1 MTQETVQPATFERRR
16 DWTREEWIVAF
27 DACPK
32 DKQRYSATSRDVL
45 EVAYLIDRTPAA
57 VSRSFA
63 NIWSAMTEGRG
74 GLANNSELCRQV
86 VSEYLDNL
94 ESLHS
99 AALVA
104 RSRYLQGTLAPRL
117 EIRSGGKAALLDDD
131 LRKLAYQA
139 SRETGVPR
147 RGFVIYRRAGSLV
160 EGAVLIPFT
169 ALATALAERFVRWV
183 EGRLKRA
190 SAESEVEVLRTR
202 TWVDLCQRKRVEL
215 EERVILRYLPSANVG
230 KLSAAAKRALA
241 RYLAPLLGVTRGPRL
256 SAAGRPK
263 APTAERI
270 REIESV
276 VGDSVRGLSRL
287 ALTELDQLV
296 RVANTAGLRKAA
308 RKLQQMK
315 LDDYE
320 DGKE

>member
-1 MTQETVQPATFERRR
+1 
-16 DWTREEWIVAF
+16 
-27 DACPK
+27 
-32 DKQRYSATSRDVL
+32 
-45 EVAYLIDRTPAA
+45 
-57 VSRSFA
+57 
-63 NIWSAMTEGRG
+63 MTEGRE

-86 VSEYLDNL
+86 VSDYLDNL

-99 AALVA
+99 AALLA

-117 EIRSGGKAALLDDD
+117 EIRSEGKAALLDED

-139 SRETGVPR
+139 GRETGIPR
-147 RGFVIYRRAGSLV
+147 RGFVLYRRAGSLV

-169 ALATALAERFVRWV
+169 ALATAFAERFVRWV
-183 EGRLKRA
+183 EDRLKRT
-190 SAESEVEVLRTR
+190 SVQSEVEVIRTR
-202 TWVDLCQRKRVEL
+202 TWVDLRSRKRVEL

-230 KLSAAAKRALA
+230 KLRKEARRALA
-241 RYLAPLLGVTRGPRL
+241 RYLAPLLGVARGPHL
-256 SAAGRPK
+256 SAAGRPT

-270 REIESV
+270 REIESI
-276 VGDSVRGLSRL
+276 VGDSVRGLSRQ
-287 ALTELDQLV
+287 ALIELDQLV

-308 RKLQQMK
+308 RKLLQMQ